1 MHRPLKKTLKILG
14 IILGIL
20 LILYF
25 IAFAYISANKKSIIK
40 QVTED
45 VSKKLNGKV
54 TIGDVDLSFLR
65 TFPQASVRL
74 SNVTITDSMY
84 AQHHH
89 VFFNAQQVFA
99 QLSII
104 KLIKKE
110 SAVNGV
116 RIDHGA
122 IYLFT
127 DTTGYTN
134 TYLFKSKKDSSVS
147 QTSSSEKN
155 ELKSIRLLDVR
166 LTIDDR
172 QKEKLQD
179 IAINDLNMKM
189 DDKDSST
196 FIFSSKADLFVHTL
210 AFNLAAGSFVKE
222 KKFEGKF
229 DLKYDKKLSKL
240 SFDSIDIKLAGHPF
254 NLTGWFDLKGPDP
267 QFKLNVHTRK
277 ISYAFTKTLLTE
289 KIAKA
294 FDIADVDKA
303 IDADAFINGPLNGG
317 DPLINIYWNIKD
329 AHLKTPFF
337 DFDKAF
343 FHGFYTNEVT
353 PGLPR
358 RDPNSKISISNFSA
372 EWHGLPAT
380 ASNIEIL
387 NLYQPTLNCDLHSA
401 FPLTKLND
409 IIRSSSIQLQSGDGA
424 INLTYK
430 GPLKRNNNTN
440 SFLNGVIEFKNGTIL
455 YNPRDVALTAV
466 NGRLAFRS
474 SDMFVENLQCV
485 VLKNKIVMEGSAKNL
500 LSLVNTEPDKVNID
514 WNIYSPS
521 LDLGAFTYLLKS
533 RKKTNNNKSAT
544 SSLGDIAQK
553 IDDILERGRL
563 NVSLKA
569 DRMTYKKLLASDVR
583 ANVSLLQNRY
593 LINNV
598 SMGQA
603 GGRMTFNG
611 SLISQSDNYNKANI
625 NATLDN
631 VDVSRV
637 FTDFNNFGQDGI
649 TAKNLSGKLTAKV
662 TAALSLDNDGKAYPN
677 SIVSVVDFSLKN
689 GALKDFEPVK
699 KLQNFLFKNR
709 DFENIQFAEL
719 KDKLEI
725 ANQEIKINRME
736 IESSVLSLFVEG
748 LYSMK
753 GNTDMSIQ
761 VPLRNLRKRKDGEK
775 LNNEGTD
782 KKTGTSLYLRGRP
795 GKDGN
800 IQFKADVFKKFRKDD
815 NKDGD
820 K

>member
-1 MHRPLKKTLKILG
+1 MNRLPKKTLKILG
-14 IILGIL
+14 IILGVL

-40 QVTED
+40 QVTDD

-54 TIGDVDLSFLR
+54 TIGDVDLSFFR
-65 TFPQASVRL
+65 TFPQASVLL

-84 AQHHH
+84 EQHKH
-89 VFFNAQQVFA
+89 VFFKAQQVFA
-99 QLSII
+99 RLSII
-104 KLIKKE
+104 KLIKKQ

-116 RIDHGA
+116 RIEHGA
-122 IYLFT
+122 VYLFT
-127 DTTGYTN
+127 DTSGYTN
-134 TYLFKSKKDSSVS
+134 TYLFSPKKDSAAT
-147 QTSSSEKN
+147 QKNSSEKN
-155 ELKSIRLLDVR
+155 ELKSVNLVDVR

-172 QKEKLQD
+172 RKEKLQD
-179 IAINDLNMKM
+179 FAINNLNMKL

-196 FIFSSKADLFVHTL
+196 FIFSSKADVLVHNL

-222 KKFEGKF
+222 KKFEGNF
-229 DLKYDKKLSKL
+229 DLKYDKKLNKL
-240 SFDSIDIKLAGHPF
+240 KFDSIDIKLDGHPF
-254 NLTGWFDLKGPDP
+254 NLTGSFDLKGPDP
-267 QFKLNVHTRK
+267 QFRLNVHTRK

-294 FDIADVDKA
+294 FSIAEVDKNV
-303 IDADAFINGPLNGG
+303 DADAFINGPLNGG
-317 DPLINIYWNIKD
+317 DPLINVYWVIKD

-337 DFDKAF
+337 DFDKASL
-343 FHGFYTNEVT
+343 HGFYTDEVT

-358 RDPNSKISISNFSA
+358 RDPNSKIIISNFSA

-387 NLYQPTLNCDLHSA
+387 NLYQPTLICDLHSA

-409 IIRSSSIQLQSGDGA
+409 ILGSNAIQLQSGDGA

-430 GPLKRNNNTN
+430 GPMQRNNNTN
-440 SFLNGVIEFKNGTIL
+440 SFLNGVIEFKNGTI
-455 YNPRDVALTAV
+455 YYSPRDVALTQV
-466 NGRLAFRS
+466 NGRLAFRN
-474 SDMFVENLQCV
+474 SDVFVENLQCV
-485 VLKNKIVMEGSAKNL
+485 VLKNKIIMDGSAKNL

-514 WNIYSPS
+514 WNVYSPS
-521 LDLGAFTYLLKS
+521 LNLGAFTYLLKS
-533 RKKTNNNKSAT
+533 RKKNNYKKTNNNN
-544 SSLGDIAQK
+544 LGDIAQK
-553 IDDILERGRL
+553 IDNILERGRL

-569 DRMTYKKLLASDVR
+569 DRMTYKKLLASNVQ
-583 ANVSLLQNRY
+583 ANISLLQDRY

-598 SMGQA
+598 TMEQA
-603 GGRMTFNG
+603 GGRMTLSG
-611 SLISQSDNYNKANI
+611 SLISQSDNYNKANV
-625 NATLDN
+625 NASLDN

-637 FTDFNNFGQDGI
+637 FTEFNNFGQDGI
-649 TAKNLSGKLTAKV
+649 KAENLSGKLTAKV

-677 SIVSVVDFSLKN
+677 SIVSEVDFSLKN
-689 GALKDFEPVK
+689 GSLNNFEPVK

-736 IESSVLSLFVEG
+736 IQSSVLSLFVEG

-775 LNNEGTD
+775 LKNEGTD
-782 KKTGTSLYLRGRP
+782 KKAGTSLYLRGRP
-795 GKDGN
+795 GRDGN
-800 IQFKADVFKKFRKDD
+800 IQFKADIFKKFRKDD
-815 NKDGD
+815 DKDTIE
-820 K
+820 